1 MYVHN
6 AAVVLKT
13 PADTIKELDAEVR
26 RQTGIHFRRVN
37 RFILMA
43 IYGAHRCADGRNLDK
58 ATAVWLTTENGTV
71 GDTEKGL
78 GQLFGQ
84 GIYPKPYNF
93 INTMTN
99 TAAFYIA
106 QSLGLDSPN
115 MTLSSKEFAFE
126 RGLTLAK
133 SDLRRRS
140 VSGFLIGGVDEA
152 VFSEN
157 NLKGRF
163 GDNLKDGSAWL
174 YITDM
179 KSQAIGAITEIRY
192 FISEMET
199 VHWLASLDL
208 PKEPIL
214 AFGVRISAEEQSAWQ
229 ARVPGAHR
237 FDHISLYGYF
247 DSAPAACIGLFFNE
261 FKNRTCLHIN
271 RDGRGHYMA
280 VIAEVY

>member
-6 AAVVLKT
+6 AVVVLKT
-13 PADTIKELDAEVR
+13 PSDTIKELDAEVR

-43 IYGAHRCADGRNLDK
+43 VCGAHRCADGRVLDK

-115 MTLSSKEFAFE
+115 ITLSCKEFAFE
-126 RGLTLAK
+126 RGLTLAR
-133 SDLRRRS
+133 SDLLRRS
-140 VSGFLIGGVDEA
+140 VSGALVGGVDEA
-152 VFSEN
+152 VFSEK
-157 NLKGRF
+157 NLKSRF
-163 GDNLKDGSAWL
+163 GGNLKDGSAWL
-174 YITDM
+174 YISNV
-179 KSQAIGAITEIRY
+179 KNRAIGRIKEIRY
-192 FISEMET
+192 FASEKEAAA
-199 VHWLASLDL
+199 WLTAFDL
-208 PKEPIL
+208 PENSIL
-214 AFGVRISAEEQSAWQ
+214 AFGVRISAEEQLIWQ
-229 ARVPGAHR
+229 KRIPRAQRY
-237 FDHISLYGYF
+237 DHISLHGYF

-271 RDGRGHYMA
+271 RDGRGHYM
-280 VIAEVY
+280 VVMVEVF